1 MPDKAKQ
8 TVPPESFFR
17 EIQIEFLIHELKGP
31 VSVIETGLRTLLE
44 KQEKFGPLS
53 SKQERTLQRALKN
66 AKKTREMING
76 LLEIGRSE
84 AGCFLC
90 CRFQPGKAVR
100 DVLIEELETLA
111 IGLETLTI
119 GTISSAKSD
128 GQIQDLVPYGVFL
141 NIDAQTASAEML
153 QDETKFRQIF
163 GNLIKNA
170 LRHRKTRIDIRVS
183 QENNRL
189 VVDVSDDGPGVNPE
203 DHELIFKR
211 YVQANQGAT
220 LNRTGHGLGLAG
232 ALIMARSLGGDIRL
246 KSEAG
251 KGATFRLILPMT
263 MDQPKLPDECI
274 IPQAEC

>member
-1 MPDKAKQ
+1 MSNKAKQ
-8 TVPPESFFR
+8 TVPSEPFFR

-66 AKKTREMING
+66 TKKTREMING

-90 CRFQPGKAVR
+90 CRFQPEKAVR
-100 DVLIEELETLA
+100 DVLIEELE
-111 IGLETLTI
+111 ILTI
-119 GTISSAKSD
+119 GTISFEKSD
-128 GQIQDLVPYGVFL
+128 GQIQDLETYGVFL

-183 QENNRL
+183 QEDNRL
-189 VVDVSDDGPGVNPE
+189 VVDVSDDGPGVKPE

-220 LNRTGHGLGLAG
+220 LDRNGHGLGLAG

-263 MDQPKLPDECI
+263 IEQAKLPDQYTL
-274 IPQAEC
+274 P

>member
-1 MPDKAKQ
+1 MPDKEKQ
-8 TVPPESFFR
+8 TIPSKPFFR

-31 VSVIETGLRTLLE
+31 VSIIETGLRTLLE

-66 AKKTREMING
+66 AKKTREMLYD

-90 CRFQPGKAVR
+90 RRFQPAKAVQ
-100 DVLIEELETLA
+100 DLLIEELESFT
-111 IGLETLTI
+111 IGKMSAEKKDWKMHELET
-119 GTISSAKSD
+119 
-128 GQIQDLVPYGVFL
+128 YGVFL
-141 NIDAQTASAEML
+141 NIDKQLASTEML
-153 QDETKFRQIF
+153 QDETKFHQIL

-170 LRHRKTRIDIRVS
+170 LRHRKTRIEINVS
-183 QENNRL
+183 QENNQL
-189 VVDVSDDGPGVNPE
+189 VIDVSDDGPGVNPE

-211 YVQANQGAT
+211 YMQANQTAA
-220 LNRTGHGLGLAG
+220 LDRNGHGLGLAG
-232 ALIMARSLGGDIRL
+232 ALIMARSLGGNIRL

-263 MDQPKLPDECI
+263 MEQPKLPADCI
-274 IPQAEC
+274 LP

>member
-1 MPDKAKQ
+1 MTPDKAKQ
-8 TVPPESFFR
+8 TVPSESFFR

-31 VSVIETGLRTLLE
+31 VSVIETALKTLLE

-66 AKKTREMING
+66 AKKTREMIND

-90 CRFQPGKAVR
+90 CRFHLGKAIR
-100 DVLIEELETLA
+100 DVLMEE
-111 IGLETLTI
+111 LETLTI
-119 GTISSAKSD
+119 GTISSEKSN
-128 GQIQDLVPYGVFL
+128 GQIQDLETHGVFL
-141 NIDAQTASAEML
+141 IIEPQTARSEML

-170 LRHRKTRIDIRVS
+170 LRHRKNRIDIRVF
-183 QENNRL
+183 QENNQL

-220 LNRTGHGLGLAG
+220 LERNGHGLGLAG

-263 MDQPKLPDECI
+263 MEQPKIPDECT
-274 IPQAEC
+274 IP

>member
-1 MPDKAKQ
+1 MPNKAKQ
-8 TVPPESFFR
+8 TVPTEPFFR

-44 KQEKFGPLS
+44 KQDKFGPLS

-66 AKKTREMING
+66 AKKTREMIND

-84 AGCFLC
+84 TGSFLC

-100 DVLIEELETLA
+100 DVLIEELETL
-111 IGLETLTI
+111 TI

-128 GQIQDLVPYGVFL
+128 VQIQDLETYDVFL
-141 NIDAQTASAEML
+141 NIDPQTANAEML

-170 LRHRKTRIDIRVS
+170 LRHRKSRIDIRMS

-211 YVQANQGAT
+211 YVQAHQGAT
-220 LNRTGHGLGLAG
+220 LNRNGHGLGLAG

-246 KSEAG
+246 KSDIG

-263 MDQPKLPDECI
+263 MDQPKLPDEYI
-274 IPQAEC
+274 SPQAES

>member
-1 MPDKAKQ
+1 MPDSNKQ
-8 TVPPESFFR
+8 TVVSESFFR

-31 VSVIETGLRTLLE
+31 VSIIETGLRTLLE
-44 KQEKFGPLS
+44 KQDKFGPLS

-66 AKKTREMING
+66 AKKTREMLYD

-90 CRFQPGKAVR
+90 CRFQPETAIKE
-100 DVLIEELETLA
+100 VLMEELETLTA
-111 IGLETLTI
+111 GTLSSENEDDDKKDLE
-119 GTISSAKSD
+119 A
-128 GQIQDLVPYGVFL
+128 YGVFL
-141 NIDAQTASAEML
+141 NMDTQNKPIEMF

-170 LRHRKTRIDIRVS
+170 LRYRKTRIDIDIRP
-183 QENNRL
+183 ETDHL

-211 YVQANQGAT
+211 YVQANQNTT
-220 LNRTGHGLGLAG
+220 LERNGHGLGLAG

-246 KSEAG
+246 RSESG
-251 KGATFRLILPMT
+251 KGATFRFILPMT
-263 MDQPKLPDECI
+263 MDQPNLSDECI
-274 IPQAEC
+274 LR